1 MASYLKNQLPG
12 ILFKRNIMSEMKK
25 GFITVLLSVLLSML
39 AAYGVLK
46 AATVNDND
54 KVTSPVTNSV
64 TKTVNLAQSD
74 YPDLTYAAEAAV
86 EAVVYVEVTATQ
98 QYQIDDPFYR
108 FFFGEGAP
116 QSRQIQGSGSGVII
130 RQDGYIVTNNH
141 VVANATKI
149 QVTLNNNKTYDAT
162 VIGTDPA
169 TDIALIKI
177 DADGLAT
184 LPFGDSDKLRLG
196 EWVLAVGSPM
206 GYQLRGTITAGI
218 VSAKGR
224 QMAHDPRE
232 KVSLQIESFIQTDA
246 AVNPGNSGGALVNKT
261 GELVGINTAI
271 VSQTGSYSGYSFAV
285 PVNIV
290 KKIVGDLIDFGSVK
304 RAVLGIQMAD
314 LTEALAKNL
323 EYDSIDDMSKKLKL
337 SSLEGVYIDEVV
349 KGGSADKAGV
359 KKGDILLAID
369 GTKMKNGSAVQV
381 KVNSYHPGDKA
392 KLTVLREGKEK
403 TIDVVFQASSSETGT
418 LVGEGEIAFFGTTLK
433 EAPKATLDKFGLRSG
448 VLVSSVGT
456 GKMQEA
462 GATEGMVITY
472 VNDQPVTKPQDVID
486 IAKAAKRSVYIEGV
500 TANGRKAYFG
510 FGKE

>member
-1 MASYLKNQLPG
+1 
-12 ILFKRNIMSEMKK
+12 MKK
-25 GFITVLLSVLLSML
+25 SILTVALSVLLSML

-46 AATVNDND
+46 AANVEGSD
-54 KVTSPVTNSV
+54 KMSTPSTNEV

-98 QYQIDDPFYR
+98 QYQMDDPFFR
-108 FFFGEGAP
+108 FFFGESVP
-116 QSRQIQGSGSGVII
+116 QSRQVQGSGSGVII
-130 RQDGYIVTNNH
+130 RPDGYIVTNNH

-149 QVTLNNNKTYDAT
+149 QVTLNDNKTYEAT
-162 VIGTDPA
+162 VIGSDPA
-169 TDIALIKI
+169 TDVALIKI
-177 DADGLAT
+177 DAQGLPT
-184 LPFGDSDKLRLG
+184 LPFGDSDQLRLG

-232 KVSLQIESFIQTDA
+232 NNTLQIESFIQTDA

-285 PVNIV
+285 PANIV
-290 KKIVGDLIDFGSVK
+290 KKVVSDLIDFGSVK
-304 RAVLGIQMAD
+304 RAVLGIQMVD
-314 LTEALAKNL
+314 LGEALAKIL
-323 EYDSIDDMSKKLKL
+323 KYESVDDMLKKMKL
-337 SSLEGVYIDEVV
+337 SSTDGVYIDEVV

-369 GTKMKNGSAVQV
+369 GQRLSNGSAVQV
-381 KVNSYHPGDKA
+381 KVNSFHPGDKA

-403 TIDVVFQASSSETGT
+403 TIEVVFQGSSSETGT
-418 LVGEGEIAFFGTTLK
+418 VVGDGEIAFYGTVLK
-433 EAPKATLDKFGLRSG
+433 QAPKETLDKLGLNHG
-448 VLVSSVGT
+448 VLVTSVST
-456 GKMQEA
+456 GKMLEA
-462 GATEGMVITY
+462 GASEGLIITY
-472 VNDQPVTKPQDVID
+472 VNDQPVSKPQDVVD
-486 IAKAAKRSVYIEGV
+486 IAKAAKRSVYVEGV
-500 TANGRKAYFG
+500 TANGRKAFFG

>member
-1 MASYLKNQLPG
+1 
-12 ILFKRNIMSEMKK
+12 MSAMKK
-25 GFITVLLSVLLSML
+25 SILTVALSVLLSML

-46 AATVNDND
+46 AANVEGSD
-54 KVTSPVTNSV
+54 KMSTPSTNEV

-98 QYQIDDPFYR
+98 QYQMDDPFFR
-108 FFFGEGAP
+108 FFFGESVP
-116 QSRQIQGSGSGVII
+116 QSRQVQGSGSGVII
-130 RQDGYIVTNNH
+130 RPDGYIVTNNH

-149 QVTLNNNKTYDAT
+149 QVTLNDNKTYEAT
-162 VIGTDPA
+162 VIGSDPA
-169 TDIALIKI
+169 TDVALIKI
-177 DADGLAT
+177 DAQGLPT
-184 LPFGDSDKLRLG
+184 LPFGDSDQLRLG

-232 KVSLQIESFIQTDA
+232 NNTLQIESFIQTDA

-285 PVNIV
+285 PANIV
-290 KKIVGDLIDFGSVK
+290 KKVVGDLIDFGSVK
-304 RAVLGIQMAD
+304 RAVLGIQMVD
-314 LTEALAKNL
+314 LGEALAKIL
-323 EYDSIDDMSKKLKL
+323 KYESVDDMLKKMKL
-337 SSLEGVYIDEVV
+337 SSTDGVYIDEVV
-349 KGGSADKAGV
+349 KGGAADKAGV
-359 KKGDILLAID
+359 QKGDVLVAVD
-369 GTKMKNGSAVQV
+369 GQKVKNGSAVQV

-392 KLTVLREGKEK
+392 QLTVIRDGKEK
-403 TIDVVFQASSSETGT
+403 TIEVTLQGSSAENGTVVGD
-418 LVGEGEIAFFGTTLK
+418 GEIAFYGTTLK
-433 EAPKATLDKFGLRSG
+433 EAPKDLLEKFGLKNG
-448 VLVSSVGT
+448 VQVTSVGN
-456 GKMQEA
+456 GKMLEA
-462 GATEGMVITY
+462 GASEGLIITY
-472 VNDQPVTKPQDVID
+472 VNDQPVSKPQDVVD

-500 TANGRKAYFG
+500 TANGRKAFFG